1 LVWDGPQN
9 KMIQNKLYIKIS
21 SIKIISNVPYLQV
34 ICIKRYKVTIKIN
47 NICNFFY
54 YETYLISYIFVKKN
68 LRVRTRIMLNT

>member
-1 LVWDGPQN
+1 
-9 KMIQNKLYIKIS
+9 MIQNKLYIKIS
-21 SIKIISNVPYLQV
+21 SIKIINNVPYLHI

-47 NICNFFY
+47 NNCIFFY